1 MTLLVSGSDVGIIE
15 GRLLNELFPL
25 DKWLGDNKLS
35 IHLGKTE
42 CVLFGRKSKP
52 LVNSEMKIPCSE
64 MHGTTVLCDVWR
76 VDLD

>member
-42 CVLFGRKSKP
+42 CVIFGRK
-52 LVNSEMKIPCSE
+52 
-64 MHGTTVLCDVWR
+64 R
-76 VDLD
+76 